1 MSLLKKK
8 DLKIIIPIAV
18 LALILLILSQAL
30 PRENKQANAGALMT
44 AAIETPEPGPGP
56 APTAGDPL
64 PETSPGASPIPT
76 LVPARAYLKVQI
88 GSFVFE
94 PLALTENR
102 DLDLTQPDGKKN
114 VVRITPDSI
123 IMHSANCDNQ
133 DCVHQ
138 GMVSLGNRDKRVL
151 QNMIVCLPNQVVLQL
166 LDPQEALIDWETAH
180 GPLPEAPRP

>member
-44 AAIETPEPGPGP
+44 AAIETREPGPGP

-88 GSFVFE
+88 DSFVFE

-133 DCVHQ
+133 D
-138 GMVSLGNRDKRVL
+138 KRVL